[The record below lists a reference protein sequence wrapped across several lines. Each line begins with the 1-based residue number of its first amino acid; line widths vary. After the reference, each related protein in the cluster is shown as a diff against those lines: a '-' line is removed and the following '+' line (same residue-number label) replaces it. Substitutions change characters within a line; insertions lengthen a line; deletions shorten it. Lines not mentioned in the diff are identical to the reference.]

1 MPNRSV
7 FQNKLTLGLANYT
20 EGLLQIFHILKENVA
35 VACTVAAFMYT
46 KQYH

>member
-20 EGLLQIFHILKENVA
+20 ELLQIFHILKENVA
-35 VACTVAAFMYT
+35 VACNVAAFMYT